1 MLAKLAVHQCV
12 RVSNLILF
20 VRLLG
25 EHRSGL
31 GKIRR
36 LPEKIA
42 AQARL
47 IGMRNTR
54 TIKVGE
60 RVTISH
66 GLSDTFEGIVTENNP
81 ASSLIYVDG
90 HAYERYKVQTLDHKS
105 IWQFALI
112 AP

>member
-1 MLAKLAVHQCV
+1 MLARLAVHQCV
-12 RVSNLILF
+12 RLSKLILF

-36 LPEKIA
+36 VPEKVA
-42 AQARL
+42 GQARL

-66 GLSDTFEGIVTENNP
+66 GGRDLSRAWSPKTIRLLR
-81 ASSLIYVDG
+81 SSTLTATPTSATRLRVSL
-90 HAYERYKVQTLDHKS
+90 VQTEG
-105 IWQFALI
+105 
-112 AP
+112 